1 MDTMPRYPRF
11 LLAALAAALVCATA
25 SAADLSPSAVLYSA
39 NQYNGQKVSVIGV
52 ITKLQLKNA
61 GDGSPYESF
70 SLCDANACLQ
80 VYALGK
86 EARTEGKEV
95 TLKGHFW
102 MFVQRGYQTFH
113 NELDLD
119 VGIPAHTH

>member
-1 MDTMPRYPRF
+1 MRRAVPGLLTA
-11 LLAALAAALVCATA
+11 LAALLVS
-25 SAADLSPSAVLYSA
+25 SAAVALTAVTPSAVFYSA
-39 NQYNGQKVSVIGV
+39 NQYNGQEVNVTGIV
-52 ITKLQLKNA
+52 TKFQLKQA

-70 SLCDANACLQ
+70 KLCDASACLQ

-86 EARTEGKEV
+86 TPYTEGAEV

-102 MFVQRGYQTFH
+102 MLVQRGYITYH

-119 VGIPAHTH
+119 